1 MLTEGQKLHPLKLM
15 QKTLSEV
22 VNSGWQ
28 FKNKVLQL
36 IEVPRDALT
45 AVLTAA
51 QRIIS
56 GMAQNPL

>member
-22 VNSGWQ
+22 VNTGWQ

-36 IEVPRDALT
+36 IEVPHDALT
-45 AVLTAA
+45 VVLTAA